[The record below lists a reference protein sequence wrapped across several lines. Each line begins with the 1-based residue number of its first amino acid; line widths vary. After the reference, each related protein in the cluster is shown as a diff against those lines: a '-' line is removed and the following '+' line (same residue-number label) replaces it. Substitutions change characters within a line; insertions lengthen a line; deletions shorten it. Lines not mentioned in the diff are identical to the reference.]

1 MAMIEN
7 IRNRQGLLIFMIG
20 LGMLGFLIPYDAV
33 MALFGQGGSRD
44 VGEVAGVEISAL
56 EYQSELQ
63 ERRRLGFTGD
73 QLASEVWND
82 LTSGIILQDD
92 FDALGLTVS
101 NEEFQEIIFGS
112 GYSPYINR
120 AFYSNAE
127 NKQFWKQN
135 FGAMLNTSQ
144 GKSDF
149 LSYKRLIVEKRKRE
163 KYDNLI
169 TNGIYANS
177 LEGESDYLQANR
189 KVSFKYVLKSF
200 VTIPDSA
207 VSVSESDVKS
217 YYKQHKSDPEFKAT
231 AGRNVTYVRISVKA
245 STDDAAAIERDLTEL
260 KGAWA
265 SNSTSDEEFALT
277 VSNGSYQALSLK
289 KADVET
295 DINEAGFF
303 DGQVGDF
310 VGPYLQ
316 GQNYRLSKIVGFSEE
331 PDSVSC
337 RHILLQATNASDE
350 TEMATLIAR
359 ADSLKGALRAGATFE
374 DLAAKHSDDPG
385 SKANGGFYDF
395 FTRGRMVAPF
405 ENFCFENKPG
415 TVEAVETN
423 FGVHLIEIMDHTKSM
438 RKVSVAVID
447 RPLAPSSETLRNAK
461 KDAREFAK
469 NANDKDSFMSA
480 AGDAGYPTNMASDIR
495 RGAISIS
502 GLRNAAEVVSWA
514 FNSEESEVSKPFLI
528 DEAYV
533 VAFLD
538 QVSKDGIPPFD
549 HVKEAMRTGATR
561 EAKADLYVAQMGSGT
576 LEEIATAVNT
586 KVLTTNNMALKFPTI
601 KTAGALAEPEV
612 VGLALAIPIGN
623 ISQPIVGENGVWVI
637 SPISIAEADEKTD
650 FLTEQSNL
658 LARARGAATLR
669 VSNAMLEAANV
680 VDNRSSN

>member
-1 MAMIEN
+1 
-7 IRNRQGLLIFMIG
+7 
-20 LGMLGFLIPYDAV
+20 
-33 MALFGQGGSRD
+33 
-44 VGEVAGVEISAL
+44 
-56 EYQSELQ
+56 
-63 ERRRLGFTGD
+63 
-73 QLASEVWND
+73 
-82 LTSGIILQDD
+82 
-92 FDALGLTVS
+92 
-101 NEEFQEIIFGS
+101 
-112 GYSPYINR
+112 
-120 AFYSNAE
+120 
-127 NKQFWKQN
+127 
-135 FGAMLNTSQ
+135 
-144 GKSDF
+144 
-149 LSYKRLIVEKRKRE
+149 
-163 KYDNLI
+163 
-169 TNGIYANS
+169 
-177 LEGESDYLQANR
+177 
-189 KVSFKYVLKSF
+189 
-200 VTIPDSA
+200 
-207 VSVSESDVKS
+207 
-217 YYKQHKSDPEFKAT
+217 
-231 AGRNVTYVRISVKA
+231 
-245 STDDAAAIERDLTEL
+245 
-260 KGAWA
+260 
-265 SNSTSDEEFALT
+265 
-277 VSNGSYQALSLK
+277 
-289 KADVET
+289 
-295 DINEAGFF
+295 
-303 DGQVGDF
+303 
-310 VGPYLQ
+310 
-316 GQNYRLSKIVGFSEE
+316 
-331 PDSVSC
+331 
-337 RHILLQATNASDE
+337 LLQATNASDE

-405 ENFCFENKPG
+405 ENFCFENIPG

-469 NANDKDSFMSA
+469 SANDKDSFMSA